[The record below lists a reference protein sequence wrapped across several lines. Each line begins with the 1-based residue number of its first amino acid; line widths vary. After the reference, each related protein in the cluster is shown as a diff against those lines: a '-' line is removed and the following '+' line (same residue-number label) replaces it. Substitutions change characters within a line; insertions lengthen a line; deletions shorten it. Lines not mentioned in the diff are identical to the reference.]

1 MQPFSRPSAERFFR
15 CPHRSNCGRNADGR
29 RGLCGALGCRFR
41 VVGNRRQGV
50 GEAVNATG
58 LVANVLAGTLVVLLI
73 VYLFV
78 ALIRPDKL

>member
-1 MQPFSRPSAERFFR
+1 M
-15 CPHRSNCGRNADGR
+15 
-29 RGLCGALGCRFR
+29 
-41 VVGNRRQGV
+41 
-50 GEAVNATG
+50 NATG